1 MARQLSH
8 KPGAKGVPTKPDV
21 IMSRTVAL
29 AEGLKGKPERGSEEG
44 APVRLID
51 FLCTAFAPV
60 KRTTVKAWLKY
71 GQVKANGTISTQF
84 DLPLHSG
91 SVVEVNT
98 SRPWQTLSHPRLKL
112 VYEDDDIIVVNKGYG
127 LLSVASDNNK
137 AMTAYSIVRDYLK
150 RVNPSNK
157 LFIVHRLDQHTS
169 GLMMF
174 AKNIETKDAMQHN
187 WNNMVLDRRYAAIVE
202 GYVEPR
208 EGIIDTLLAE
218 NSRHVVYVPG
228 DDPESESQERP
239 AETKRAVT
247 RYTMVKS
254 RNGYSLLDVSLDT
267 GRKNQIRVHMQH
279 IGHPIAGDRKYG
291 AKTSPVHRLCL
302 HARTLRFVHP
312 TTRRDMN
319 FEIPLPT
326 SFGRL
331 V

>member
-1 MARQLSH
+1 MRQSANNDEHRFRRPDNIRTWKIDAPGTLLEVASHILSDH
-8 KPGAKGVPTKPDV
+8 TPTKV
-21 IMSRTVAL
+21 KSMMRHHQ
-29 AEGLKGKPERGSEEG
+29 
-44 APVRLID
+44 
-51 FLCTAFAPV
+51 FAV
-60 KRTTVKAWLKY
+60 
-71 GQVKANGTISTQF
+71 NGTPVSQF
-84 DLPLHSG
+84 DFMVQPG
-91 SVVEVNT
+91 DEFSVNFDQSFRVFK
-98 SRPWQTLSHPRLKL
+98 HPRIQL
-112 VYEDDDIIVVNKGYG
+112 VYEDNDILVINKGYG
-127 LLSVASDNNK
+127 VLSMGTDTVK
-137 AMTAYSIVRDYLK
+137 TGTAYSVMREYVK
-150 RVNPSNK
+150 YHNPRAQV
-157 LFIVHRLDQHTS
+157 FIVHRLDRDTS
-169 GLMMF
+169 GLMML
-174 AKNIETKDAMQHN
+174 AKSQEAKDAMQHN